1 MDACTESAQQ
11 NSAFNI
17 AQAYLFFILSKLI
30 MDSQQALLCLRNCT
44 LLIVAKSIAQN
55 EHWNIVGFLQ
65 IKYKKVAAE
74 LKLFQSAIISDLTSS
89 QRDTVKF

>member
-30 MDSQQALLCLRNCT
+30 MDSQQALFCLRNCT

-55 EHWNIVGFLQ
+55 EN
-65 IKYKKVAAE
+65 
-74 LKLFQSAIISDLTSS
+74 
-89 QRDTVKF
+89 